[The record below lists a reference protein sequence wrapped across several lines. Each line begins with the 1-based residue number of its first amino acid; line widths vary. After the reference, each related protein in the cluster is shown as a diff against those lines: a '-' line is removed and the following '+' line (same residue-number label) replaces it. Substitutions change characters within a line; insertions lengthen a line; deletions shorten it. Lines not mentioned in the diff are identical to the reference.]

1 MARITH
7 RALRAAFPRR
17 AHGSLD
23 NPPCLAGQQAGSGYF
38 RRAGN
43 MAGRAIRLSAH
54 TVAAGCIAEVRQIA
68 PGQNKGIKCR
78 GVRTLHAMG
87 RARNHQGCDKHR
99 Q

>member
-17 AHGSLD
+17 ADGGQHNQL
-23 NPPCLAGQQAGSGYF
+23 CLARHKGRCGNI
-38 RRAGN
+38 RRTGN
-43 MAGRAIRLSAH
+43 MAGGAIRPSAH
-54 TVAAGCIAEVRQIA
+54 AVAAGFIAEVRQIA
-68 PGQNKGIKCR
+68 PGQNKGIKCH